1 MKKLMIGLLIIIS
14 TNTHADDGILGAIG
28 SAIVG
33 SMVQPQVVQLG
44 TLVQAANGQEYLVIQ
59 RPNGETLMQPV
70 YVQRQ
75 GAMMRY

>member
-14 TNTHADDGILGAIG
+14 TNTFADDGILGAIG

-44 TLVQAANGQEYLVIQ
+44 TLVQAENGQEYLVIQ

-70 YVQRQ
+70 FVQRQ